1 MTTET
6 IAYTIPG
13 AVKATGLTR
22 TRLYNLMGEGLIEA
36 IKCGRRTLIRAE
48 SLRNY
53 IEALPAA
60 TIRRAKVA

>member
-1 MTTET
+1 MTNET

-13 AVKATGLTR
+13 AVEATGLTR
-22 TRLYNLMGEGLIEA
+22 TRIYVLMGEGLIEA

-53 IEALPAA
+53 IEALPVA
-60 TIRRAKVA
+60 TIRRAEAA